1 MSADE
6 VVRAMSY
13 AVMIAAFGY
22 IGVRVWNA
30 TVMPEMLRRPVA
42 VLLWL
47 QGAIYAL
54 IMIGLLLLR
63 LAHPVPALLWVNTG
77 ADSGAGAGVR
87 VRDREDVPRHATLL
101 LAAFGDYDSLTDDG
115 DDEDE
120 GEG

>member
-1 MSADE
+1 MAGGDCGVFEFAGVGGGYSFALVGDGMSADE

-63 LAHPVPALLWVNTG
+63 LAHPVPALL
-77 ADSGAGAGVR
+77 R
-87 VRDREDVPRHATLL
+87 
-101 LAAFGDYDSLTDDG
+101 
-115 DDEDE
+115 
-120 GEG
+120 

>member
-42 VLLWL
+42 LLLWL

-77 ADSGAGAGVR
+77 LILTQALVCVFVMVKVFR
-87 VRDREDVPRHATLL
+87 RHAARL
-101 LAAFGDYDSLTDDG
+101 LATVVVVAWMRG
-115 DDEDE
+115 
-120 GEG
+120 

>member
-6 VVRAMSY
+6 VVRALSY

-22 IGVRVWNA
+22 IGVRVWNE

-63 LAHPVPALLWVNTG
+63 LAHPVPALLWLNTALILAQAMVCVYVMVKIFRRQAMRLIG
-77 ADSGAGAGVR
+77 S
-87 VRDREDVPRHATLL
+87 L
-101 LAAFGDYDSLTDDG
+101 LAAAVVVWMRG
-115 DDEDE
+115 
-120 GEG
+120 

>member
-42 VLLWL
+42 LLLWL

-77 ADSGAGAGVR
+77 LILTQALVCVFVMVKVFR
-87 VRDREDVPRHATLL
+87 RHAARL
-101 LAAFGDYDSLTDDG
+101 LATVVVVAWKRG
-115 DDEDE
+115 
-120 GEG
+120 

>member
-77 ADSGAGAGVR
+77 LILAQALVCVFVIGKMFR
-87 VRDREDVPRHATLL
+87 RHATRL
-101 LAAFGDYDSLTDDG
+101 LAAFMTMIP
-115 DDEDE
+115 
-120 GEG
+120 